1 MLSFSWG
8 AFLIYLTALVMITL
22 GGIIGLIESHHPA
35 FLAPILKAFSSITS
49 VGKRWSK
56 PNRPLHVP
64 GAAAERAIQGRR
76 RSVGNVRPA

>member
-35 FLAPILKAFSSITS
+35 FLAPILMGLFFFYICWEAVVETEPAPP
-49 VGKRWSK
+49 RSK
-56 PNRPLHVP
+56 S
-64 GAAAERAIQGRR
+64 GR
-76 RSVGNVRPA
+76 